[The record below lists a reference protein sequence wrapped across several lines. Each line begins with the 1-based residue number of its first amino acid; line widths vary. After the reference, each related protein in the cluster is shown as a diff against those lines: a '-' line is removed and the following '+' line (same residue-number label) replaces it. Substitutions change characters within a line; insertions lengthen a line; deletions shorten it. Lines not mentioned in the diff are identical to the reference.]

1 MALLIEK
8 TLYNSDVVRYHRIT
22 SFTLDPAARLATAKL
37 GSFRNRQ
44 HRELPVAPVSSMEFA
59 FPWSGDAATLAA
71 EAYAHI
77 KSLPEWSSAEDA

>member
-37 GSFRNRQ
+37 GSFRNRA
-44 HRELPVAPVSSMEFA
+44 HRELPAVAVSSMDFT
-59 FPWSGDAATLAA
+59 FNWSGSTETLAQ
-71 EAYAHI
+71 EAYAYI
-77 KSLPEWSSAEDA
+77 KSLPEWSQAEDA

>member
-37 GSFRNRQ
+37 GSFRNRE
-44 HRELPVAPVSSMEFA
+44 HRELPVAAINSIEFT
-59 FPWSGDAATLAA
+59 FSWSGRTDALAQ

-77 KSLPEWSSAEDA
+77 KSLPEWSQAEDA